1 MKNKDYI
8 NLERTYFM
16 TALITGASSGIGM
29 EIAKILASKYNIYV
43 IITGRNEKNLINLCN
58 EIGIEKCRYFI
69 ADLSDKNE
77 CCDLYEN
84 VKKYNIDILVNNAGF
99 GIFGEFSDTSLDS
112 ELEMI
117 NVNISA
123 VHILTKLFLKDF
135 IKKNTGYILNI
146 ASSAG
151 FMPGPMMSTYYAT
164 KNYVVRLSEAIHEEL
179 AAKKRNIYIG
189 AFCPGPVRTDFNKR
203 AGIISSSSKSI
214 TAKYAAL
221 YAIENM
227 FKKKMIIIPTF
238 YMNFM
243 VFGSRFV
250 SDKIL
255 LKCVSHFQS
264 NKQI

>member
-1 MKNKDYI
+1 
-8 NLERTYFM
+8 M

-43 IITGRNEKNLINLCN
+43 IITGRNEKNLINIRN
-58 EIGIEKCRYFI
+58 EIGIKKCRYFV
-69 ADLSDKNE
+69 ADLSDKNA
-77 CCDLYEN
+77 CINLYAKI
-84 VKKYNIDILVNNAGF
+84 KKYNIDILINNAGF
-99 GIFGEFSDTSLDS
+99 GIFGKFSDTSLDD

-123 VHILTKLFLKDF
+123 VHIFTKLFLKDF
-135 IKKNTGYILNI
+135 IRKDSSYILNV

-179 AAKKRNIYIG
+179 AVEKSNIYIG
-189 AFCPGPVRTDFNKR
+189 AFCPGPVNTDFNKR
-203 AGIISSSSKSI
+203 AGINSSSSKNI
-214 TAKYAAL
+214 TSECAAS
-221 YAIENM
+221 YAIKQM
-227 FKKKMIIIPTF
+227 FKRKMIDIPTL
-238 YMNFM
+238 YMKFM

-255 LKCVSHFQS
+255 IKCVSHFQS